1 MFRKHAKQFEEKNNL
16 LDEISELLGLKG
28 TMSTDNSKERGFVV
42 KQIEAFGRD
51 RFGYFPTVTTKI
63 VQMVLG
69 EVRKDNLQKI
79 VQFSAWLKKDPDWQ
93 KL

>member
-1 MFRKHAKQFEEKNNL
+1 MFKKNATQFDKKNEL
-16 LDEISELLGLKG
+16 LDKISELLGLKG
-28 TMSTDNSKERGFVV
+28 TLSTDNSKERGFVV

-63 VQMVLG
+63 AQTVLEG
-69 EVRKDNLQKI
+69 AQKDKLQKSI
-79 VQFSAWLKKDPDWQ
+79 QFSAWLKKDPDWQ